1 MTTNEYNQPIGEAL
15 PNFSLGEMP
24 SIKVLEGVYCRLEHL
39 SAEKHLDDLSEFYLE
54 ANTNP
59 ADWTYLFL
67 SPLKDKEEL
76 RTLLTKQEASADP
89 YYFLLLARKPEKLLE
104 RFR

>member
-39 SAEKHLDDLSEFYLE
+39 SVEKHLDDLSEFYLE

-59 ADWTYLFL
+59 ADWTIKSSYPL
-67 SPLKDKEEL
+67 SSLHNQP
-76 RTLLTKQEASADP
+76 LLTLTN
-89 YYFLLLARKPEKLLE
+89 FLLLARKPKKLLE

>member
-15 PNFSLGEMP
+15 PNFLLGEMP

-54 ANTNP
+54 LIQILQIGHIYF
-59 ADWTYLFL
+59 YLL
-67 SPLKDKEEL
+67 
-76 RTLLTKQEASADP
+76 
-89 YYFLLLARKPEKLLE
+89 
-104 RFR
+104 